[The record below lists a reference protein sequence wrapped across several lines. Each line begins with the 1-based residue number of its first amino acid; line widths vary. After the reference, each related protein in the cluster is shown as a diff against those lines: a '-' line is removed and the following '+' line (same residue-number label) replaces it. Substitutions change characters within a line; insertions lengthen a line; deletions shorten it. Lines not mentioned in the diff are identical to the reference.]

1 MFAAY
6 LFGAAGRLNF
16 TFQTLEWD
24 IPSNLLAMLPFV
36 LAIVA
41 MIVLTSG
48 KRARFLG
55 APAALGIPYS
65 REER

>member
-1 MFAAY
+1 
-6 LFGAAGRLNF
+6 
-16 TFQTLEWD
+16 
-24 IPSNLLAMLPFV
+24 MLPFV

-55 APAALGIPYS
+55 APEALGIPYH
-65 REER
+65 REQR